1 MLNIQNVGFA
11 GSDHALDILPGY
23 NKATVK
29 CSNYPIEEIKITE
42 DFDKLKLLSNI
53 GEVSTNLG
61 NGNTRHTQRE
71 VLYPNI
77 LTMRQFT
84 YKNGVL
90 SPVTDLSIYKNK
102 SNAAELLG
110 LFH

>member
-1 MLNIQNVGFA
+1 MTI
-11 GSDHALDILPGY
+11 
-23 NKATVK
+23 K

-77 LTMRQFT
+77 LTMHQFT
-84 YKNGVL
+84 YKMVFC
-90 SPVTDLSIYKNK
+90 
-102 SNAAELLG
+102 LLLQTC
-110 LFH
+110 LFIKISVMQRNY